1 MYILTLFKN
10 DSLEL
15 QIIVLKT
22 TSTRET
28 IFETATRKTYARILS
43 EVGWR
48 RLSDE
53 RDNNDDGPDNNDGNV
68 YKGDHGEL
76 LNDGN
81 VYEGDHGELL
91 NDGNVYKGDRGE
103 LFNDGNDE
111 NNIDNDHDSPEN
123 NSSGGGDD
131 DDDEDDD
138 KDPDVN
144 INDEDEPDCE
154 SSAKKTWS
162 VIIYDNKVSDQQM

>member
-15 QIIVLKT
+15 QRIVLKT

-81 VYEGDHGELL
+81 VY
-91 NDGNVYKGDRGE
+91 KGDRGE

-123 NSSGGGDD
+123 NSGGGGDD

-144 INDEDEPDCE
+144 IDDEDEPDCE

-162 VIIYDNKVSDQQM
+162 VIIYDNKVNGQQM